1 MLSEY
6 LETEPDG
13 SNSRKELQSNKFY
26 LLKDDVIDFWQKPS
40 LKHKVEGKAMVPPSH
55 FGWFEKQLN
64 NMNIEKNI
72 YIDDVYECIILSE
85 DTNKT
90 FRIYLKE
97 HDTRQARRNDE
108 DDVFSFDGYH
118 RFDQVLNYMKGLNGT
133 SLPGVDVEF
142 VEAGYTDENR
152 TLAYLRINSKTS
164 EEGTQ
169 RPIVII
175 EAGVNPR
182 EWITIPT
189 ALNIANKLIEGNQ
202 TKLAQ
207 NLEWIILPVLN
218 PDGYEFTHNSNRL
231 WTKSRS
237 TRSNLGFICPG
248 VNINRNFDIDWMFSD
263 SSTSPCSHLYG
274 GIESFSEPE
283 SQIIRKLIEEHG
295 NRIKLYISLQ
305 NNGGFVSYPW
315 QYERAASGMF
325 RQHHLLGLEMISAI
339 ADNYK
344 LDIGSLALGDRA
356 SGTSSDYVMSR
367 NVLYTF
373 NIDIKQ
379 CEGDVLVPEAEIRP
393 IAERV
398 WRAVA
403 VAAGNMIS

>member
-1 MLSEY
+1 
-6 LETEPDG
+6 
-13 SNSRKELQSNKFY
+13 
-26 LLKDDVIDFWQKPS
+26 
-40 LKHKVEGKAMVPPSH
+40 MVPPSH
-55 FGWFEKQLN
+55 IGWFEKQLDD
-64 NMNIEKNI
+64 MNIEKDI
-72 YIDDVYECIILSE
+72 YINDVYE
-85 DTNKT
+85 
-90 FRIYLKE
+90 YLKE
-97 HDTRQARRNDE
+97 HDTRQSLRNDV
-108 DDVFSFDGYH
+108 DDVFSFDGYY
-118 RFDQVLNYMKGLNGT
+118 RFDQVLNYMKSLNWT
-133 SLPGVDVEF
+133 SIPGVDVEF

-164 EEGTQ
+164 EEGTEK
-169 RPIVII
+169 PIVII

-182 EWITIPT
+182 EWVTIPT

-202 TKLAQ
+202 TRLVQ
-207 NLEWIILPVLN
+207 TLEWIIVPVLN
-218 PDGYEFTHNSNRL
+218 PDGYEFTHNTNRL

-283 SQIIRKLIEEHG
+283 SQVIRKLIEEHG

-315 QYERAASGMF
+315 QYENAASGMF

-339 ADNYK
+339 ADNYT

-379 CEGDVLVPEAEIRP
+379 SGGGVLIPEAEIRP
-393 IAERV
+393 ISERV

-403 VAAGNMIS
+403 VAAGNMIN